1 MFVCFFWP
9 VYGFIDRT
17 DCDMTV
23 NRMREREEW
32 HTAKRPRPGFKPSA
46 TAERAKPPY
55 MRRPLY
61 KLSQMAPQNYKFNFK
76 RGKLIFTLDATFF
89 KILSPFGSLSP
100 GRLQR
105 MSSASLWD
113 VFSARRINTRVLL
126 SRSAGSQGHE
136 LELRNHWFSE
146 STDGKSKHKK
156 CQGPFPNKQTNTHTR
171 KKLGGCVQCK

>member
-1 MFVCFFWP
+1 
-9 VYGFIDRT
+9 
-17 DCDMTV
+17 MTV
-23 NRMREREEW
+23 NRMRERERSDTQQRGQGRDSNPGPLQKGQSPRIW
-32 HTAKRPRPGFKPSA
+32 DARSTNWAKWRLKITSLISREENSDF
-46 TAERAKPPY
+46 Y
-55 MRRPLY
+55 IRR
-61 KLSQMAPQNYKFNFK
+61 
-76 RGKLIFTLDATFF
+76 IFF

-146 STDGKSKHKK
+146 STDGKSKHKI
-156 CQGPFPNKQTNTHTR
+156 CQGPFPNKQTNKQTNTNKVGR
-171 KKLGGCVQCK
+171 LCTM